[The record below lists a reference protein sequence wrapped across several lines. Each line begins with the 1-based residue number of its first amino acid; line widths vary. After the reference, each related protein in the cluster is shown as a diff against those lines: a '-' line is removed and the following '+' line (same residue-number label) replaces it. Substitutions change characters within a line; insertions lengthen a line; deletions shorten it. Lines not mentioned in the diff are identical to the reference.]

1 MRVFITGGTGFIGSY
16 VVMRLAQTD
25 HTMYCL
31 VRKQEQAP
39 YLEKH
44 GATCVVGD
52 VTDRESVA
60 RGMEGC
66 DWVINLANLYSFW
79 EPDKRIYWEVNVEG
93 TRNVLECALECGV
106 SKVLHVSTCGIYG
119 KPDDSP
125 FTEESPVGP
134 ERFSEYFRTKY
145 EGDLIAW
152 DMYEKK
158 GLPLVMVY
166 PVAVLGG
173 CDPKATG
180 KYINDLINRR
190 LPATVFLDSV
200 LTFVHVR
207 DVAEIILR
215 AAEKEGN
222 LGEKYIAGK
231 SEMSLRELNGMV
243 REISGVPLPILSL
256 PDFMV
261 TLNARLL
268 TWLSSVTKK
277 SPIWGMSVDQMR
289 TMKEGFRINGSKAER
304 ELGITYTPIR
314 AALEEAISSFRDDP
328 QETV

>member
-1 MRVFITGGTGFIGSY
+1 
-16 VVMRLAQTD
+16 
-25 HTMYCL
+25 
-31 VRKQEQAP
+31 
-39 YLEKH
+39 
-44 GATCVVGD
+44 
-52 VTDRESVA
+52 
-60 RGMEGC
+60 
-66 DWVINLANLYSFW
+66 
-79 EPDKRIYWEVNVEG
+79 
-93 TRNVLECALECGV
+93 
-106 SKVLHVSTCGIYG
+106 
-119 KPDDSP
+119 
-125 FTEESPVGP
+125 
-134 ERFSEYFRTKY
+134 
-145 EGDLIAW
+145 
-152 DMYEKK
+152 
-158 GLPLVMVY
+158 
-166 PVAVLGG
+166 
-173 CDPKATG
+173 
-180 KYINDLINRR
+180 
-190 LPATVFLDSV
+190 V